1 MFAYTTEKLKLL
13 LRKGRHIMVWGLL
26 LSMLVGVLELGTPVE
41 EAMQA
46 GRNKLRSHAASGE
59 IIIVGIDALAEE
71 EIGEW
76 PWSYDKLA
84 HMIENLNKAGAKRIF
99 FDFPTNA
106 RKSSSENAGFAK
118 ALKDSNA
125 QVYLNARFDVTKAGG
140 NVQNKIPPGIFRKH
154 AKLVSNNFRSGP
166 FKTVE
171 SLPYNVM
178 VGDLPVDNIAA
189 VIAGET
195 DSPFSVFP
203 IDYSI
208 DVNTIPYISASDL
221 LAENNLRDQIFG
233 KDVIIGLNNTNLSQE
248 YWILGKSY
256 SVSVF
261 ISALGAETLRTGKPI
276 EFGWLPILLIIY
288 TATWFANKIKQ
299 KIIRRSSKLT
309 FLATL
314 FILPGIAESQGVF
327 ITILP
332 ALFYLTVFTVGS
344 FWIRHSRSYK
354 LRGTINEI
362 SGLPNL
368 TALREFDMPG
378 EYALIAARIQN
389 FVEVATT
396 LPANS
401 EGAFVKQISNR
412 LAFGT
417 SGETLFQGDEGIF
430 FWRVPTE
437 QRDIL
442 ADQLSALQAI
452 FRNPVPV
459 GDSRY
464 DLDIC
469 FGIDVD
475 SERSLSNRM
484 SSALLAA
491 QGAHESGEHWK
502 FYDPSHQQETA
513 WKLSMLGEL
522 DDAIDNGELWVAFQ
536 PKLDLRTN
544 SITGAE
550 ALVRWTHPTKGDIS
564 PEDFVLA
571 AEKHNRIHK
580 LTEFVLSESLTLAHH
595 FNASGIAFDIAV
607 NLSSRLLDQP
617 GLSEMIDRVFS
628 GRTLS
633 RTRLMLEVTETAAIS
648 SSDDAMQQ
656 LQAVR
661 AMGIGISIDDYGT
674 GFSTLDYLKKCPAGE
689 VKIDRSFVSNLVHS
703 NSDRIMVNS
712 TIELAHSLGQVV
724 VAEGVEDKQ
733 TLKALRDMKCDMVQ
747 GYLIG
752 RPMQFPALQKFMQEF
767 AGKNAA

>member
-1 MFAYTTEKLKLL
+1 M
-13 LRKGRHIMVWGLL
+13 
-26 LSMLVGVLELGTPVE
+26 
-41 EAMQA
+41 
-46 GRNKLRSHAASGE
+46 
-59 IIIVGIDALAEE
+59 
-71 EIGEW
+71 
-76 PWSYDKLA
+76 
-84 HMIENLNKAGAKRIF
+84 
-99 FDFPTNA
+99 
-106 RKSSSENAGFAK
+106 
-118 ALKDSNA
+118 
-125 QVYLNARFDVTKAGG
+125 
-140 NVQNKIPPGIFRKH
+140 
-154 AKLVSNNFRSGP
+154 
-166 FKTVE
+166 
-171 SLPYNVM
+171 
-178 VGDLPVDNIAA
+178 
-189 VIAGET
+189 
-195 DSPFSVFP
+195 
-203 IDYSI
+203 
-208 DVNTIPYISASDL
+208 
-221 LAENNLRDQIFG
+221 
-233 KDVIIGLNNTNLSQE
+233 
-248 YWILGKSY
+248 
-256 SVSVF
+256 
-261 ISALGAETLRTGKPI
+261 
-276 EFGWLPILLIIY
+276 
-288 TATWFANKIKQ
+288 
-299 KIIRRSSKLT
+299 
-309 FLATL
+309 
-314 FILPGIAESQGVF
+314 
-327 ITILP
+327 
-332 ALFYLTVFTVGS
+332 FTVGS